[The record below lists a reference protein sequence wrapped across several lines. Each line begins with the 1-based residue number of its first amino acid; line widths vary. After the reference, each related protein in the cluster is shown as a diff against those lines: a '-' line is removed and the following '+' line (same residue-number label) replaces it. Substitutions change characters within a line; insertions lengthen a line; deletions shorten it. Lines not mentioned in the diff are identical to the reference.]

1 MKTNKQNIEIFCLFV
16 FILPFFR
23 RSRYYQIFFGITRS
37 FKVMHRIIT
46 IKKEP
51 LKYKLASDD
60 KCPFCFNPD
69 SIVQTFIHCQESNEF
84 FSKNLGCFNDYHKEN
99 VKLSNKQNLFN
110 TFEDSFTL
118 QMSNPVS
125 INRLRLLVLLQ
136 KKYLRKLLEQCRIE
150 SCGKQH

>member
-1 MKTNKQNIEIFCLFV
+1 MNIRKSSKDNKLRQFSLEVTQNNYDPERTTEIQISLLMTRVLSASIQISIE
-16 FILPFFR
+16 
-23 RSRYYQIFFGITRS
+23 
-37 FKVMHRIIT
+37 H
-46 IKKEP
+46 
-51 LKYKLASDD
+51 
-60 KCPFCFNPD
+60 
-69 SIVQTFIHCQESNEF
+69 TFIYCQESNEF